1 MDVEGKRVFFVEDD
15 EVLLDLFKAF
25 LEGKGVEVTHYSSSK
40 EAYDFVLNASAE
52 EFPDFFIFDYSM
64 PYVNGFD
71 LYTLVRQ
78 SSNDC
83 PVFMISGYRPD
94 QLSGVDDPKM
104 VILSKPVH
112 PKQLLI
118 EMDKF
123 T

>member
-1 MDVEGKRVFFVEDD
+1 MDVEGKRVIFVEDD

-25 LEGKGVEVTHYSSSK
+25 LERKGVEVTHYSSSK
-40 EAYDFVLNASAE
+40 EAYDFVLNVSSE

-64 PYVNGFD
+64 PYVNGYD

-78 SSNDC
+78 TSNEC
-83 PVFMISGYRPD
+83 PIFMISGYHPEK
-94 QLSGVDDPKM
+94 LSGLDDPKM

-123 T
+123 A